1 MKHFL
6 QLIVFLFM
14 VFHSLGQTQ
23 SLSGHWRRLEFEKK
37 ASSTSAMHQ
46 YGDLII
52 REDSTFTMIGD
63 KAAQASKIPGWA
75 TGETYNGKWEINK
88 KLLYFYIDYLRI
100 PLVYKIKRQN
110 KSELHLQ
117 SNFGGSHVMK
127 YKRLD

>member
-6 QLIVFLFM
+6 QLIVILFT
-14 VFHSLGQTQ
+14 VFHSVRQTQ
-23 SLSGHWRRLEFEKK
+23 SLNGHWRRLKFGKK
-37 ASSTSAMHQ
+37 ANSTNAKHQ

-63 KAAQASKIPGWA
+63 EGAQASKIAGWS
-75 TGETYNGKWEINK
+75 TGETYNGRWEVNK
-88 KLLYFYIDYLRI
+88 KVLYFYIDALRI